1 VTTRTG
7 RRPGGGDTRADIL
20 AAARASFADKGY
32 DGTSLRSV
40 ARAAGVDPALVH
52 RFFDGKPG
60 LFAAAMDLPADPGT
74 LVRGML
80 DAGLDGLGE
89 RIVRTFLGVW
99 DSPPAQERLVAL
111 LRAGVSGAEAGAV
124 LRGFLTEAVLE
135 PVAEATGRADGRLRA
150 SLVGSQLVGLA
161 VARYVLRLEPL
172 ASAAPQAFTSA
183 VAPTLPRYH
192 PAT

>member
-1 VTTRTG
+1 MTTRTG
-7 RRPGGGDTRADIL
+7 RRPGGGDSRGDIL
-20 AAARASFADKGY
+20 TAARASFAEKGY
-32 DGTSLRSV
+32 DATSLRSV

-52 RFFDGKPG
+52 RFFGGKPS

-80 DAGLDGLGE
+80 AEGLDGIGE
-89 RIVRTFLGVW
+89 RIVRTFIGVW

-111 LRAGVSGAEAGAV
+111 LRAGVAGAEAAEV
-124 LRGFLTEAVLE
+124 LRGFLTEAVLG
-135 PVAEATGRADGRLRA
+135 PVAEVTGRADGRLRA

-172 ASAAPQAFTSA
+172 ASAPADDVVRA
-183 VAPTLPRYH
+183 VGPTLQRYL
-192 PAT
+192 TE